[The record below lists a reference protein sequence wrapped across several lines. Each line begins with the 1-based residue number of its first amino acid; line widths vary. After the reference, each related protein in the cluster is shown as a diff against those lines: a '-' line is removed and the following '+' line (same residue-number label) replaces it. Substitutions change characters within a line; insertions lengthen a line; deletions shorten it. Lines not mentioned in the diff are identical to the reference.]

1 MELPANF
8 DQVLKAFI
16 KRKKS
21 FELADRVVGHN
32 SGMFEYILE
41 QLEREAEGEDE
52 DTKEQYYPGWTHEQL
67 KFLLQCLRAQE
78 I

>member
-8 DQVLKAFI
+8 DQVLKAFV
-16 KRKKS
+16 KKKKS
-21 FELADRVVGHN
+21 FELAERLTGD
-32 SGMFEYILE
+32 SGMFDYILE
-41 QLEREAEGEDE
+41 QLEHEAEGRDE
-52 DTKEQYYPGWTHEQL
+52 DTKEQYYPGWTHKQL